1 MDTSGYEKIE
11 EFVNEVVKKFDPHR
25 VVLFGTY
32 ASGQDS
38 TDSDVD
44 LLVIMDFE
52 GRPQTQALEIRRE
65 IERNFPL
72 DLIVRKPSEI
82 DYRLREGDY
91 FFKDIMEN
99 GKVLYERAS
108 H

>member
-1 MDTSGYEKIE
+1 MDLSDHEEIE
-11 EFVNEVVKKFDPHR
+11 EFVNEVVEKFDPHR
-25 VVLFGTY
+25 VVLFGSY
-32 ASGQDS
+32 ANGEELP
-38 TDSDVD
+38 DSDVD

-99 GKVLYERAS
+99 GKVLYERVS